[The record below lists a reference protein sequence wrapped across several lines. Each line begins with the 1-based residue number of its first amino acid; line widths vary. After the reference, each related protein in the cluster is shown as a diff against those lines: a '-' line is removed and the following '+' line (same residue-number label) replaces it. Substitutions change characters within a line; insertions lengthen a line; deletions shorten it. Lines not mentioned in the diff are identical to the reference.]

1 MFLDRRDESFLTQVV
16 EEPMKTDALLDLI
29 HTNKERLTGETK
41 VEGSL
46 VCITISPQAWT
57 SGEQTLVSLVICL
70 EEF

>member
-1 MFLDRRDESFLTQVV
+1 
-16 EEPMKTDALLDLI
+16 MKTDALLDLI
-29 HTNKERLTGETK
+29 HTNKEGLTGETK